1 MEQGLKEFIEETR
14 RIIPSHFGRIIT
26 PLLSNVGNSEPNPLY
41 YQENI
46 FGFKKT
52 LEERIVKTSKTSLIL
67 NNYVSSLTNLFQD
80 IVLIFVHIHYY
91 SVKDVD
97 TSLHNYFNSLKQVE
111 LYSKDILN
119 QQLVKNNDEVVYTIN
134 FMIAGLKEMVLYFNK
149 FSRINLESTSLRDSL
164 FNTIDCFD
172 ETLLKIKV
180 GKVRRTNDLQRFISG
195 EKVNNK
201 EHFILALV
209 REFGSYKGKKLA
221 NVFNILY
228 SEKIILYPSR
238 EGKNFH
244 SAIELVFENEK
255 DYKNFKKHF
264 PNKLENSVKDEFGE
278 DNKRILQDEISL
290 IKDWLSNYLTS
301 QV

>member
-26 PLLSNVGNSEPNPLY
+26 PLLSNVDNSEPNPLY

-80 IVLIFVHIHYY
+80 IVLIFVHIHYD

>member
-80 IVLIFVHIHYY
+80 IVLIFVHIHYD

-119 QQLVKNNDEVVYTIN
+119 QQLVINNDEVVYTIN

-209 REFGSYKGKKLA
+209 REFGSCKGKKLA

>member
-80 IVLIFVHIHYY
+80 IVLIFVHIHYD

>member
-80 IVLIFVHIHYY
+80 IVLIFVHIHYD

-97 TSLHNYFNSLKQVE
+97 TSLCNYFNSLKQVE
-111 LYSKDILN
+111 LYSNDILN
-119 QQLVKNNDEVVYTIN
+119 QQLVINNDEVVYTIN

>member
-80 IVLIFVHIHYY
+80 IVLIFVHIHYD

-164 FNTIDCFD
+164 FNTIDFFD

>member
-26 PLLSNVGNSEPNPLY
+26 PLLSNVDNPEPNPLY

-52 LEERIVKTSKTSLIL
+52 LEERIVKTSITSLIL

-80 IVLIFVHIHYY
+80 IVLIFVHIYNE

-97 TSLHNYFNSLKQVE
+97 TSIKNYFNSLKEVE
-111 LYSKDILN
+111 LYNQDVLN
-119 QQLVKNNDEVVYTIN
+119 QQLIIDNDELIEAIG
-134 FMIAGLKEMVLYFNK
+134 FMITGLNEMVSYFNR
-149 FSRINLESTSLRDSL
+149 FSKVDLKSTLLRDSL

-180 GKVRRTNDLQRFISG
+180 GKVRRANDLQRFING

-201 EHFILALV
+201 EQFILALV

-264 PNKLENSVKDEFGE
+264 PNKLENSVKDEFGQ

>member
-1 MEQGLKEFIEETR
+1 MEQGLKEFIEETKLK
-14 RIIPSHFGRIIT
+14 IPSDFGRIIT
-26 PLLSNVGNSEPNPLY
+26 PLLSNVDNPEPNPLY

-52 LEERIVKTSKTSLIL
+52 LEERIVKTSITSLIL

-80 IVLIFVHIHYY
+80 IVLIFVHIYNE

-97 TSLHNYFNSLKQVE
+97 TSIKNYFNSLKEVE
-111 LYSKDILN
+111 LYNQDVLN
-119 QQLVKNNDEVVYTIN
+119 QQLIIDNDELIEAIG
-134 FMIAGLKEMVLYFNK
+134 FMITGLNEMVSYFNR
-149 FSRINLESTSLRDSL
+149 FSKVDLKSTLLRDSL

-180 GKVRRTNDLQRFISG
+180 GKVRRANDLQRFING

-201 EHFILALV
+201 EQFILALV

-264 PNKLENSVKDEFGE
+264 PNKLENSVKDEFGQ

>member
-14 RIIPSHFGRIIT
+14 PIIPSHFGRIIT

-80 IVLIFVHIHYY
+80 IVLIFVHIHYD

-119 QQLVKNNDEVVYTIN
+119 QQLVINNDEVVYTIN

-278 DNKRILQDEISL
+278 ENKRILQDEISL

>member
-14 RIIPSHFGRIIT
+14 RIIPSHFGRIIN

-80 IVLIFVHIHYY
+80 IVLIFVHIHYD

-97 TSLHNYFNSLKQVE
+97 TSLYNYFNSLKQVE
-111 LYSKDILN
+111 LYSNDILN
-119 QQLVKNNDEVVYTIN
+119 QQLVINNDEVVYTIN